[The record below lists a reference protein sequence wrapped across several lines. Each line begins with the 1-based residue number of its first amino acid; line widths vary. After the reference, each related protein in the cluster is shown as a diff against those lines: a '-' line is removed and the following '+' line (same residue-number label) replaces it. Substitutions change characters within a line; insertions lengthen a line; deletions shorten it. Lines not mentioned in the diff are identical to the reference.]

1 MARATTPSRSSTRRV
16 SFTSGSCTPAARS
29 RRSRG
34 CSQKKALSLRPP
46 LSIII
51 LIIILRLKELR
62 GRRTR
67 RVTGHGSANCHMRL
81 TAGGETV
88 QRALDRK
95 RLDVEGARALG
106 RLYTYGGG
114 LGSVP
119 PRCARTM
126 PNKTVVHAFVEAF
139 GRCAPRSRGAALAAF
154 PARRRMQQLGGR
166 ASSLCPHA
174 SGWTRAQR
182 ALVVGDLALVEPE
195 AVKEA
200 VDVHVVLRLHA
211 RRGDR
216 RRIRIRLL
224 LP

>member
-1 MARATTPSRSSTRRV
+1 MILIQEYRV
-16 SFTSGSCTPAARS
+16 AMRCGGWAGPRPPAAAP
-29 RRSRG
+29 RRASGAVRG
-34 CSQKKALSLRPP
+34 AGAQRWPLPRAGSAPVARLLSKKALSLRPP

-126 PNKTVVHAFVEAF
+126 PSKTVVHAFVEAF
-139 GRCAPRSRGAALAAF
+139 GRSAPRHRGAALAAF
-154 PARRRMQQLGGR
+154 PARRACSSQAAEPAHCARTPAGG
-166 ASSLCPHA
+166 
-174 SGWTRAQR
+174 
-182 ALVVGDLALVEPE
+182 LAPSEPW
-195 AVKEA
+195 
-200 VDVHVVLRLHA
+200 
-211 RRGDR
+211 
-216 RRIRIRLL
+216 
-224 LP
+224 